1 LKNRWS
7 VRSAPPAKIGRASLD
22 RPLPPLSYRVS
33 RTLEQ
38 RIRDHHCKAG
48 DRLPSEDDLCRE
60 LGASRITIRQ
70 AVGRLVEQGLIVRRR
85 GSGSFVSALLGLGEQ
100 ETVARQALGMLG
112 QAVDRPTLVGADI
125 GE

>member
-1 LKNRWS
+1 LKKRRP

-22 RPLPPLSYRVS
+22 RPLPPLYYRVS

-38 RIRDHHCKAG
+38 RIRDHRDKVG
-48 DRLPSEDDLCRE
+48 DRLPSEDVLCRE
-60 LGASRITIRQ
+60 FGASRNTIRQ

-100 ETVARQALGMLG
+100 ETVARQAHGMLG
-112 QAVDRPTLVGADI
+112 RAVDRPTLVEADI
-125 GE
+125 GR